1 MKRLKHSK
9 VKNTGLIFELLVRQV
24 ASDTMSNKKSPA
36 LKILQNSFKKNTEL
50 SNELK
55 LYQSIKEEVF
65 NSSDKSKIFVE
76 AVINARKKLNEKQLK
91 REKYN
96 LIKSL
101 KTHFVIE
108 EFFKSRVSNY
118 KVHASTYKLFEYAE
132 ADDPKDY
139 IESKFALIE
148 HVQRDNDN
156 KNSTKLFSENK
167 DVRILTSK
175 LIIDKFNQKYSNLSS
190 SQKVVLR
197 EFINNVTNSENLKK
211 FIVTETKKL
220 QKNLSNLVPKISSK
234 IIRIKINEVIKLLD
248 NLQKKHLIEDKDVL
262 TILRYHELIN
272 ELKR

>member
-101 KTHFVIE
+101 KTHFIIE
-108 EFFKSRVSNY
+108 
-118 KVHASTYKLFEYAE
+118 
-132 ADDPKDY
+132 
-139 IESKFALIE
+139 
-148 HVQRDNDN
+148 
-156 KNSTKLFSENK
+156 
-167 DVRILTSK
+167 
-175 LIIDKFNQKYSNLSS
+175 
-190 SQKVVLR
+190 
-197 EFINNVTNSENLKK
+197 
-211 FIVTETKKL
+211 
-220 QKNLSNLVPKISSK
+220 
-234 IIRIKINEVIKLLD
+234 
-248 NLQKKHLIEDKDVL
+248 
-262 TILRYHELIN
+262 
-272 ELKR
+272 